1 MNFKTIFSGIKSSN
15 NCPKIATIKIQKTV
29 KTKLFCNIYHY
40 QDTNNMKIFSI
51 FALAFIMLT
60 PIQDTQESKKIF
72 IQSVDNKIELGPLTK
87 NRNLSFGVKNI
98 LLENLQELNYE
109 VTDSVQNS
117 DYSVKVELLYFDILQ
132 TNSGFSVFHK
142 NDSETILR
150 IKGYLYNKQGKKIK
164 EYVATGKS
172 SEVSVSTLI
181 IAEDGKF
188 NQTSV
193 SNVIKKSSETL
204 IQNLFK

>member
-1 MNFKTIFSGIKSSN
+1 MRIEYTIIILFYLKFV
-15 NCPKIATIKIQKTV
+15 KLVVIQS
-29 KTKLFCNIYHY
+29 IYQY
-40 QDTNNMKIFSI
+40 QDTINMKLFSI

>member
-1 MNFKTIFSGIKSSN
+1 M
-15 NCPKIATIKIQKTV
+15 
-29 KTKLFCNIYHY
+29 KL
-40 QDTNNMKIFSI
+40 FSI

-60 PIQDTQESKKIF
+60 PIRDTQESKKIF

-87 NRNLSFGVKNI
+87 NRNLTFGVKNI

-117 DYSVKVELLYFDILQ
+117 DYSVKVELLYFDIVQ